1 VVREAVRTA
10 RRKRKLGDV
19 TEVEIVVGAGF
30 RDDDG
35 TGGTGGEQ
43 CLVRFFALFSRDG
56 GASTSTCQVSATGVR
71 TQQQQQQQRQGAREV
86 EGAGGTVTITKLS
99 VAKDEGIGNTIDL
112 V

>member
-1 VVREAVRTA
+1 MVREAVRTA

-86 EGAGGTVTITKLS
+86 EGVGGTVTITKLS

>member
-1 VVREAVRTA
+1 MREAVRTA

-43 CLVRFFALFSRDG
+43 CLVRFFALFSGDG

>member
-1 VVREAVRTA
+1 MREAVRTA

-35 TGGTGGEQ
+35 TGGAGGEQ

-71 TQQQQQQQRQGAREV
+71 TQQQQQQQQRQGAREV

>member
-1 VVREAVRTA
+1 MREAVRTA

-71 TQQQQQQQRQGAREV
+71 TQQQQQQQQRQGAREV

>member
-1 VVREAVRTA
+1 MRTA

>member
-1 VVREAVRTA
+1 MREAVRTA

-71 TQQQQQQQRQGAREV
+71 TQQQQQQQQRQGAREV
-86 EGAGGTVTITKLS
+86 EGVGGTVTITKLS

>member
-1 VVREAVRTA
+1 MREAVRTA

>member
-1 VVREAVRTA
+1 MREAVRTA

-71 TQQQQQQQRQGAREV
+71 TQQQQQQQQRQGAREV
-86 EGAGGTVTITKLS
+86 EGAGGIVTITKLS